1 MTDEKFLQE
10 QINDLQTGQQ
20 ELRNLVD
27 RSAEKA
33 SRNHDTMLGLRDDVQ
48 HLQRSMIN
56 RDEMKE
62 LLIQD
67 RNEQIVRGLK
77 WGMAIIAAA
86 IATKWAEAMD
96 WFHQL
101 GN

>member
-1 MTDEKFLQE
+1 
-10 QINDLQTGQQ
+10 
-20 ELRNLVD
+20 
-27 RSAEKA
+27 
-33 SRNHDTMLGLRDDVQ
+33 
-48 HLQRSMIN
+48 MIC

-86 IATKWAEAMD
+86 IATKFAEAMD

-101 GN
+101 GD

>member
-1 MTDEKFLQE
+1 MTDDTFLQE
-10 QINDLQTGQQ
+10 QINDLQQGQT
-20 ELRNLVD
+20 ELRGLVN
-27 RSAEKA
+27 RAAEKA
-33 SRNHDTMLGLRDDVQ
+33 ARNHDAMLGLRDDVQ
-48 HLQRSMIN
+48 RIQRSMIC

-86 IATKWAEAMD
+86 IATKFAEAMD

-101 GN
+101 GD